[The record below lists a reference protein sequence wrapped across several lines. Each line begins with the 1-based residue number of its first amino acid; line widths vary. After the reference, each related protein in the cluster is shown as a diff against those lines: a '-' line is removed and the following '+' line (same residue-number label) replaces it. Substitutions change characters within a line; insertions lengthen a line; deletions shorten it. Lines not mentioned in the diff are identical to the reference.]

1 MNKKVLK
8 VVFVATIALV
18 GGINVFNAQKS
29 NVLSDIALAN
39 VEALADSEWV
49 PGKGWT
55 CYKYVEDNVYLE
67 NFSVV
72 VFCGDCSSYSAT
84 VYHNSSYCTYSGMY
98 D

>member
-39 VEALADSEWV
+39 VEALADYEMN
-49 PGKGWT
+49 T
-55 CYKYVEDNVYLE
+55 ELC
-67 NFSVV
+67 
-72 VFCGDCSSYSAT
+72 
-84 VYHNSSYCTYSGMY
+84 SYCPGRECVELNTTPSGSSHRTWYDQINKTY
-98 D
+98 